1 MDEQKRQRGRP
12 KGAKDKAPRNTE
24 HYGPPRGNALCA
36 KGEVAVGKPKDEK
49 KRIVAELVKESLMTF
64 NLPRVQSADELA
76 ERLTWYFNSCA
87 EHGYRPVVEQMW
99 ACTGYPISQ
108 VRDWEREKVRC
119 PFGPEATQTLKN
131 ARGFMQVFDAKA
143 VASGNMNP
151 VTYIFRAK
159 NFYGMRDTT
168 DITLAP
174 STDPLGD
181 EPDARRLSR
190 DYLATLPDADE
201 PATIE
206 VDAVE
211 VEPESEG

>member
-1 MDEQKRQRGRP
+1 MGRP
-12 KGAKDKAPRNTE
+12 KGAKDKAPRKVGN
-24 HYGPPRGNALCA
+24 YGPTRGLGIYS

-49 KRIVAELVKESLMTF
+49 KRIVSDLVKESLMTF

-87 EHGYRPVVEQMW
+87 ENGYRPVIEQMW
-99 ACTGYPISQ
+99 ASTGYPLSQ
-108 VRDWEREKVRC
+108 VKDWERGKSRC
-119 PFGPEATQTLKN
+119 PLGPEAIPVLKN

-159 NFYGMRDTT
+159 NYYGMRDTT

-181 EPDARRLSR
+181 EPDAQRLSR

-206 VDAVE
+206 ADAVE